1 MLACEQKPMISV
13 LNYHSHW
20 EEFKR
25 YSLNAFQLSP
35 SHWLVPLTVDLHLIY
50 MYRNCWLE
58 VLHLE
63 AHTDVGMNPFTGLHA
78 LSMSNTCSNKVGSHA
93 HFRYYFSTIK
103 NYQTDVQLVL

>member
-1 MLACEQKPMISV
+1 MLACEQKPMISE